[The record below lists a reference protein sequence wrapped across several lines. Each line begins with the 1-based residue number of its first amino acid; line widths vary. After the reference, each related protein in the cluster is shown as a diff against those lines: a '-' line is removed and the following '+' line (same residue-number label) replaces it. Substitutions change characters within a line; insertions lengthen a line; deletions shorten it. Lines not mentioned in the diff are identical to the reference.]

1 MPRRATRSRC
11 GSSIALRLVVL
22 RGWLAGAWN
31 VRLRFGD
38 SAVDGHGVR
47 ASVEGGPVRGELA
60 DAHGD
65 HDINLLGPA
74 ATSTSSYLPPKLA
87 SIVGTARQTTRHST
101 GPPRRPTGRPGIAA
115 CLGMRLLAELRG
127 DAAKGRPTAT
137 NQWPAADGSPGW
149 TGPSGVGVER
159 QFALV

>member
-1 MPRRATRSRC
+1 MRSRC
-11 GSSIALRLVVL
+11 GSSTALRLVVL
-22 RGWLAGAWN
+22 RGWLAGAWS

-65 HDINLLGPA
+65 HGINLLGPA

-87 SIVGTARQTTRHST
+87 SITGTARQTTRHST
-101 GPPRRPTGRPGIAA
+101 GRPGNHWTPGVSPYAQA
-115 CLGMRLLAELRG
+115 CDSWPSYAVTPRKAGRLQPVIGLLRMG
-127 DAAKGRPTAT
+127 VLVG
-137 NQWPAADGSPGW
+137 PAHQG
-149 TGPSGVGVER
+149 
-159 QFALV
+159 